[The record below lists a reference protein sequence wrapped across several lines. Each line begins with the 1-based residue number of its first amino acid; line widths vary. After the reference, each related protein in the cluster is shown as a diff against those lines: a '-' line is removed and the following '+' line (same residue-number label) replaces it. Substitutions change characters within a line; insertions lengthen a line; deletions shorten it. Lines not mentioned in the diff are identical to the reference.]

1 MMSTIP
7 ISDLSLLVLLFVL
20 RRCFCSIESCQKMR
34 YKADYKPTQILC
46 PKYYNWVDAP
56 IAISKLQMTLRH
68 VCPLAEPLESL
79 SEDSESDGVV
89 ARKLSSVV
97 GRNNLSTNEDIA
109 KTLSVLPMDV
119 GADMNV
125 TIDMIQPN
133 GVEVVKPIL
142 KDFVIEFS
150 PALSKQCI
158 LKLN

>member
-7 ISDLSLLVLLFVL
+7 ISDVSLFFFLFVL
-20 RRCFCSIESCQKMR
+20 RRCCYSIESCQKMR

-56 IAISKLQMTLRH
+56 TAISKLQMTLRH
-68 VCPLAEPLESL
+68 VCPLAEPLESRGQ
-79 SEDSESDGVV
+79 DNNSDGVV
-89 ARKLSSVV
+89 ASNSNIVV
-97 GRNNLSTNEDIA
+97 GRNVETTNEDIA
-109 KTLSVLPMDV
+109 KALSVLQMDV

-142 KDFVIEFS
+142 KDFVTEFS